1 VAAGVYNF
9 TIEQGTTVAID
20 FAYQTA
26 AGVAIPLVNY
36 TARMQARETVSSP
49 VALIDATTENGQL
62 TINGA
67 GGIVSLTLS
76 STVTAALD
84 FRTAVYDVEI
94 QAPVGSGSAVT
105 RLVQGTITLSR
116 EVTR

>member
-1 VAAGVYNF
+1 MAAGVYNF

-26 AGVAIPLVNY
+26 AGVAIPLTGY
-36 TARMQARETVSSP
+36 TARMQARETISSP
-49 VALIDATTENGQL
+49 VAVIDATTSNGQL
-62 TINGA
+62 SVNGA
-67 GGIVSLTLS
+67 GGIVSLALS
-76 STVTAALD
+76 AAVTAALD
-84 FRTAVYDVEI
+84 FRTASYDLEI
-94 QAPVGSGSAVT
+94 VSGAGVVT

>member
-1 VAAGVYNF
+1 MAAGVYNF

-26 AGVAIPLVNY
+26 AGVAIPLTNY
-36 TARMQARETVSSP
+36 TARMQARETISSP
-49 VALIDATTENGQL
+49 VAVIDATTSNGQL
-62 TINGA
+62 SVNGA
-67 GGIVSLTLS
+67 GGIVSLALS
-76 STVTAALD
+76 ATVTAALD
-84 FRTAVYDVEI
+84 FRTAAYDLEI
-94 QAPVGSGSAVT
+94 VSSAGVVT

>member
-1 VAAGVYNF
+1 MAAGLYNF

-26 AGVAIPLVNY
+26 AGVAIPLTGY
-36 TARMQARETVSSP
+36 TARMQARETISSP
-49 VALIDATTENGQL
+49 VAVIDATTSNGQL
-62 TINGA
+62 SVDGA
-67 GGIVSLTLS
+67 GGIVSLALS
-76 STVTAALD
+76 ATVTAALD
-84 FRTAVYDVEI
+84 FRTAAYDLEI
-94 QAPVGSGSAVT
+94 VSGAGVVT

>member
-1 VAAGVYNF
+1 MAAGVYNF

-26 AGVAIPLVNY
+26 AGVAIPLTGY

-49 VALIDATTENGQL
+49 VAVIDATIANGQL
-62 TINGA
+62 TINEA
-67 GGIVSLTLS
+67 GGIVSLGLTA
-76 STVTAALD
+76 TVTAALD
-84 FRTAVYDVEI
+84 FRTAAYDLEI
-94 QAPVGSGSAVT
+94 VSGAGVVT

>member
-1 VAAGVYNF
+1 MAAGVYNF

-26 AGVAIPLVNY
+26 AGVAIPLTNY
-36 TARMQARETVSSP
+36 TARMQARETISSP
-49 VALIDATTENGQL
+49 VAVIDATTSNGQL
-62 TINGA
+62 SVDGA
-67 GGIVSLTLS
+67 GGIVSLALS
-76 STVTAALD
+76 ATVTAALD
-84 FRTAVYDVEI
+84 FRTAAYDLEI
-94 QAPVGSGSAVT
+94 VSQAGVVT